1 MKKSDNTYPISIHDL
16 MLVQGEKFRPR
27 VLKEYFQEDGVYYKN
42 SFKPTRYMQLKGESS
57 RLPKTILDLLFHL
70 TNYKKNKYD
79 YLLNNLAYF
88 FQYLQKSQVAIALI
102 GKQGAGKGILFDVVI
117 SELFGRENCI
127 TINNES
133 INSRYKAK
141 IIKDKL
147 YYNFDEIKLRT
158 SEKNDSFLKALIT
171 NPSIS
176 LEEKNVTM
184 NKEVELFGQCLFS
197 SNHMDALKIEE
208 NDRRFTVIST
218 GENLV
223 NTNFLHYGSY
233 ENLIKG
239 IKQDLEDF
247 AKYLKNYNVDKNLA
261 NTPLDTPEKRVIIN
275 SSQDNIIDFHK
286 AIVELKIDYFYDL
299 IDLKYGDLY
308 NQIRND
314 FRESRINRANIAK
327 AYNALFAKNISS
339 KELLKKLRA
348 IEPYHIFIENNL
360 SHSGFKHYF
369 NLAR

>member
-1 MKKSDNTYPISIHDL
+1 MKKNDIFPISIHNL
-16 MLVQGEKFRPR
+16 TFVQGDKFRPR
-27 VLKEYFQEDGVYYKN
+27 ILQEYFEEDGVCYKN
-42 SFKPTRYMQLKGESS
+42 TFKPTKYMQLKGEPA

-70 TNYKKNKYD
+70 TNYKQNKYE
-79 YLLNNLAYF
+79 YLINNLAYF
-88 FQYLQKSQVAIALI
+88 FQYLKKSQVAIALI
-102 GKQGAGKGILFDVVI
+102 GKQGAGKGIFFNTII
-117 SELFGRENCI
+117 SELFGKDNCI

-158 SEKNDSFLKALIT
+158 SERNDSFIKAIIT

-184 NKEVELFGQCLFS
+184 NKEVELFGQCLFC
-197 SNHMDALKIEE
+197 SNYMDALKIGE

-233 ENLIKG
+233 ENLEKG

-275 SSQDNIIDFHK
+275 SSQDNIIEFHR
-286 AIVELKIDYFYDL
+286 AISEKNINYFYDL
-299 IDLKYGDLY
+299 IELKSDLY
-308 NQIRND
+308 NQIRSD
-314 FRESRINRANIAK
+314 FRESRIIRANIAK
-327 AYNALFAKNISS
+327 AYDALFSKNISS

-348 IEPYHIFIENNL
+348 IEPYYIFEEDNL
-360 SHSGFKHYF
+360 YHSGVKHYF